1 MVDFFGGSITK
12 AIIGKGLSSAF
23 GSGSGGT
30 SLGSSVHGTGSYS
43 PFRVTGLDMPI
54 NYKSPHSPGIKPP
67 EATNYELTLA
77 IWNKRLFGENS
88 YTNIKIPRLNV

>member
-54 NYKSPHSPGIKPP
+54 N
-67 EATNYELTLA
+67 
-77 IWNKRLFGENS
+77 
-88 YTNIKIPRLNV
+88 